1 MADIHRPLS
10 IAALVAIA
18 LGFLGMLWWT
28 FLFFALGPEPLPVES
43 VQTQPTQGLDV
54 PIERVVAMHLF
65 GQPTDEVAPKTEQL
79 ADTRLSLVLNGVFVA
94 DEADA
99 STALI
104 AQQSREPRL
113 YRIADRLPGNAR
125 LEAVHRDRVVIS
137 RGGVRELLRFE
148 QGRQMIRPGTG
159 TPQANAR
166 RAKPSRTAR
175 GAASGAE
182 TKTRSRPRPDAG
194 NLVERTLA
202 KHRDE
207 IERDPRKFVESLGLT
222 ASETGGYVLGTFAD
236 NDAGLQPGDRLLSV
250 NGRPVGNPD
259 EDRRQLERIV
269 AGGSVDI
276 QIQRGE
282 QLIKFKLSLD
292 SLN

>member
-28 FLFFALGPEPLPVES
+28 VLFFALGPEPLPVES
-43 VQTQPTQGLDV
+43 VQTQPSPGLDV

-94 DEADA
+94 DQADA

-125 LEAVHRDRVVIS
+125 LEEVHRDRVVIS

-159 TPQANAR
+159 TPQANAKR
-166 RAKPSRTAR
+166 RP
-175 GAASGAE
+175 SGAE
-182 TKTRSRPRPDAG
+182 TKPRSRSRPDAG

-202 KHRDE
+202 KHRDK
-207 IERDPRKFVESLGLT
+207 IERDPRKFVESLGLA
-222 ASETGGYVLGTFAD
+222 ASESGGYVLGTFAD

-250 NGRPVGNPD
+250 NGHPVGNPE